1 MANSKLIRKLKNAYQ
16 CCKECGSK
24 YGVYSVGCSSSWI
37 GTCDVCG
44 RKEISVTETRDY
56 AYLYTGITKLQKETQ
71 TMDSE
76 TNEKTKVKYLSKIT
90 QFEIRREDGG
100 VADYTLVTLEDE
112 GGGPYLRI
120 NSKDGSEIALDF
132 EEVDMIFN
140 IAQRLKNQ

>member
-1 MANSKLIRKLKNAYQ
+1 
-16 CCKECGSK
+16 
-24 YGVYSVGCSSSWI
+24 
-37 GTCDVCG
+37 
-44 RKEISVTETRDY
+44 
-56 AYLYTGITKLQKETQ
+56 
-71 TMDSE
+71 MDSE